1 MENKKIISKGDL
13 KERIEKSLI
22 KFNCIYDMDINP
34 IDDPFIVR
42 LTIDPKLCENYD
54 DITELLNFINNRED
68 LANVIITD
76 TNAIKN
82 IKTAFNEGKPFY
94 YLLGTEE
101 IKTIL
106 SFSYSLGKN
115 KAIDRIFKEH
125 ENIHIFITEHEK
137 VHRQ

>member
-22 KFNCIYDMDINP
+22 KFSCIYDMDINP

-42 LTIDPKLCENYD
+42 LTIDPKLCENYG
-54 DITELLNFINNRED
+54 DIQELLTFINNKED

-82 IKTAFNEGKPFY
+82 IKTAYDEGTQFY

-106 SFSYSLGKN
+106 AHSYNLGKH
-115 KAIDRIFKEH
+115 KTIDKIFKAH
-125 ENIHIFITEHEK
+125 EDIFIFINEHEK